1 MMYITPQTKQILCT
15 CKNTLKCVYNFV
27 IKRDTEDVEWK
38 DENCLSAL
46 IIDVGEMYKGCG

>member
-1 MMYITPQTKQILCT
+1 MYITPQTKQILCT